1 MEKRK
6 RGGSNNGGI
15 EENTMAILDTS
26 GFNRDS
32 HHRHDDSLAFLEAVR
47 SASLLPENGTP
58 PTSTM
63 REAIFQILKEETSLE
78 LIMGSYQLLNEL
90 DKRFPRVCLPKM
102 EEQTSCL
109 PPTILNE
116 PVVVEEAWCPFTLG
130 LDRDD
135 EINKGSS
142 GSIDPLGFHSLVQE
156 LGEMINQRSKA
167 LETKILRKMLLLHYL
182 VSALEGDFVPR
193 NKAFKEKMSW
203 THLRDSLLNMLLG
216 SRKIIYKSLVKD
228 CLSVI
233 CDVFSDLYDKSES
246 SSDVDSVAPPS
257 NEISHYCIAA
267 FALAVPEIKRST
279 CIYLKN
285 LLRMMMELDTSRNVA
300 DVQGLTTRADGVRS
314 PAAEI
319 ILDELAYNSDML
331 SPFFQ
336 VFDDPWWK
344 LKMIMQYF
352 QKYIPKKCK
361 VVHACIKSLSF
372 CFQFNHNQEV
382 WIEFPV
388 RTRRSNSPVND
399 STFEGVLKC
408 FSNSRSTKN
417 IIKKIGM
424 DVAQLLLGHSFLA
437 YLSVSVDS
445 SAENDDFEEMVK
457 GSSLTE
463 ICKHIIAAFTSI
475 RKEYKNT
482 EILLLGKEAVF
493 TAATILSTKS

>member
-102 EEQTSCL
+102 EEQASCL
-109 PPTILNE
+109 QPTILNE

-142 GSIDPLGFHSLVQE
+142 GSIDPLGFHSLIQE

-182 VSALEGDFVPR
+182 VSVLEGDFVPR
-193 NKAFKEKMSW
+193 NKAFKDE
-203 THLRDSLLNMLLG
+203 LDPFADSLLNMLLG

-233 CDVFSDLYDKSES
+233 SDVFSDLYDKSES

-257 NEISHYCIAA
+257 NEISHNCIAA
-267 FALAVPEIKRST
+267 FALALPELKRST

-285 LLRMMMELDTSRNVA
+285 LLRM
-300 DVQGLTTRADGVRS
+300 
-314 PAAEI
+314 
-319 ILDELAYNSDML
+319 
-331 SPFFQ
+331 
-336 VFDDPWWK
+336 
-344 LKMIMQYF
+344 
-352 QKYIPKKCK
+352 
-361 VVHACIKSLSF
+361 
-372 CFQFNHNQEV
+372 
-382 WIEFPV
+382 
-388 RTRRSNSPVND
+388 
-399 STFEGVLKC
+399 
-408 FSNSRSTKN
+408 
-417 IIKKIGM
+417 
-424 DVAQLLLGHSFLA
+424 
-437 YLSVSVDS
+437 VDS
-445 SAENDDFEEMVK
+445 
-457 GSSLTE
+457 
-463 ICKHIIAAFTSI
+463 
-475 RKEYKNT
+475 
-482 EILLLGKEAVF
+482 
-493 TAATILSTKS
+493 

>member
-6 RGGSNNGGI
+6 RGGRNNGGV
-15 EENTMAILDTS
+15 EENTMEILDTS

-102 EEQTSCL
+102 EEQASCL
-109 PPTILNE
+109 QPTILNE

-130 LDRDD
+130 LDRDN

-142 GSIDPLGFHSLVQE
+142 GSIDPLGFHSLIQE

-182 VSALEGDFVPR
+182 VSVLEGDFVPR

-203 THLRDSLLNMLLG
+203 TLLRDSLLNMLLG

-233 CDVFSDLYDKSES
+233 SDVFSDLYDKSES

-257 NEISHYCIAA
+257 NEISHNCIAA
-267 FALAVPEIKRST
+267 FALALPELKRST

-285 LLRMMMELDTSRNVA
+285 LLRMMMELGTSRNVA

-314 PAAEI
+314 PAVEI

-352 QKYIPKKCK
+352 QKYIPK
-361 VVHACIKSLSF
+361 
-372 CFQFNHNQEV
+372 
-382 WIEFPV
+382 FPV

-424 DVAQLLLGHSFLA
+424 DVAQLLLGHAFLA

>member
-6 RGGSNNGGI
+6 RGGRNNGGI

-32 HHRHDDSLAFLEAVR
+32 HHRHDDSLAFLEAVL
-47 SASLLPENGTP
+47 SASLLPDNGTA

-102 EEQTSCL
+102 EEAASCL
-109 PPTILNE
+109 PPTVLNE
-116 PVVVEEAWCPFTLG
+116 PVEEAWCPFTLG

-142 GSIDPLGFHSLVQE
+142 GSIDPLGFLSLIQE
-156 LGEMINQRSKA
+156 LGKMINQRSKA

-182 VSALEGDFVPR
+182 VSVLEGDFVPR
-193 NKAFKEKMSW
+193 NRAFKEKMSW
-203 THLRDSLLNMLLG
+203 ALLRDSLLNMLLG

-233 CDVFSDLYDKSES
+233 CDVFSDLSDKSES
-246 SSDVDSVAPPS
+246 SSDVDSVEPPS
-257 NEISHYCIAA
+257 NELSYKCIAA
-267 FALAVPEIKRST
+267 FALALPELKRST
-279 CIYLKN
+279 CIYLKK

-300 DVQGLTTRADGVRS
+300 DVQGLTTRADGVRT

-352 QKYIPKKCK
+352 QKYIPK
-361 VVHACIKSLSF
+361 SS
-372 CFQFNHNQEV
+372 
-382 WIEFPV
+382 V
-388 RTRRSNSPVND
+388 RTRRSNGPVND
-399 STFEGVLKC
+399 STFESVLKC
-408 FSNSRSTKN
+408 FSSSRSTKN

-424 DVAQLLLGHSFLA
+424 DVAQLLLGHAFLA
-437 YLSVSVDS
+437 YLSVSVES
-445 SAENDDFEEMVK
+445 SAENDDFEEIVK

-463 ICKHIIAAFTSI
+463 ICKQIIAAFTSI
-475 RKEYKNT
+475 RKEDKNT
-482 EILLLGKEAVF
+482 EILLFGKEAVF

>member
-1 MEKRK
+1 MGKRKGGVSNMEKRKGGGSNMEKRK
-6 RGGSNNGGI
+6 RGESNNGGI
-15 EENTMAILDTS
+15 EVNTMAILDTS

-90 DKRFPRVCLPKM
+90 DKRFPRLCLPKM
-102 EEQTSCL
+102 EEKASCL

-116 PVVVEEAWCPFTLG
+116 PVEVEEDWCPFTLG

-142 GSIDPLGFHSLVQE
+142 GSIDPLGFHSLIQE
-156 LGEMINQRSKA
+156 LGKMINQRSKA
-167 LETKILRKMLLLHYL
+167 VETKILRKMLLLHYL
-182 VSALEGDFVPR
+182 VSVLEGDFVPR
-193 NKAFKEKMSW
+193 IKAFKEKMSW
-203 THLRDSLLNMLLG
+203 TFLRDSLLSMLLG
-216 SRKIIYKSLVKD
+216 SRKIIYRSLVKD

-233 CDVFSDLYDKSES
+233 CDVFSDLYDKYE

-257 NEISHYCIAA
+257 NEISHNCIAA
-267 FALAVPEIKRST
+267 FALALPELKRST

-285 LLRMMMELDTSRNVA
+285 LLRMMMDLDTSRNAA
-300 DVQGLTTRADGVRS
+300 DVQGCTTRADSVRT

-344 LKMIMQYF
+344 LKIIMQHF
-352 QKYIPKKCK
+352 QKYTPK
-361 VVHACIKSLSF
+361 
-372 CFQFNHNQEV
+372 
-382 WIEFPV
+382 FPV
-388 RTRRSNSPVND
+388 RTRRSNSLVND

-424 DVAQLLLGHSFLA
+424 DVAQLLLAHAFLA

-445 SAENDDFEEMVK
+445 SAQNDDLEEMVK

-463 ICKHIIAAFTSI
+463 ICKHIIAAFTFI

-482 EILLLGKEAVF
+482 EILLMGKEAVF